1 MHETNVLRQL
11 ILAMTGQRGVEKSI
25 CPSEVA
31 RAADPDDWRRL
42 MDSVRDEA
50 IRLAREGAIELLQ
63 GGSVIDPGAFRG
75 PIRLRQAQSA
85 ASSPPPGRCQRT
97 NEP

>member
-1 MHETNVLRQL
+1 MHETNELRQL

-31 RAADPDDWRRL
+31 RTADPHDWRRL
-42 MDSVRDEA
+42 MDPVREEA

-63 GGSVIDPGAFRG
+63 GGNAIDPGEFRG
-75 PIRLRQAQSA
+75 PIRLRQAKPA
-85 ASSPPPGRCQRT
+85 ASPSPPEQP
-97 NEP
+97 E

>member
-31 RAADPDDWRRL
+31 RSADPNDWRSL
-42 MDSVRDEA
+42 MDPVRDEA

-63 GGSVIDPGAFRG
+63 GGNVIEPGEFRG
-75 PIRLRQAQSA
+75 PIRLRQAKSTS
-85 ASSPPPGRCQRT
+85 SSPTPGPCQKT
-97 NEP
+97 NKP